1 VALSFFFYEG
11 IKLYKTSHSKIQE
24 CKANSYISFF
34 HHWGRGGGGV
44 KVGGEGDWFVVPLVN
59 LLSLSSSELTNSG
72 LASLV

>member
-1 VALSFFFYEG
+1 
-11 IKLYKTSHSKIQE
+11 
-24 CKANSYISFF
+24 
-34 HHWGRGGGGV
+34 V